1 MAQADRDESAVDAGV
16 QLRAE
21 DKVVICLIVFFTAV
35 ALTLELYWL
44 MFNQA
49 MENRTD
55 WLARALALYWPA
67 DSTYR
72 VPGRSVAKSFTLA
85 LEGVNTF
92 ITPWLSLV
100 LVWAILKRR
109 HALQLTSDLH
119 ALWHAA
125 LLPCRAYFRLRGLR
139 EQGRNHIPAVLPGER
154 AVVCGLCLDGLG
166 RLSGARVAAR
176 TRMTPP

>member
-1 MAQADRDESAVDAGV
+1 MAQAGRDESAVDAGV
-16 QLRAE
+16 QLRVE

-44 MFNQA
+44 TFNQA

-92 ITPWLSLV
+92 ITPCLSFV
-100 LVWAILKRR
+100 LVWGILKRRPFR
-109 HALQLTSDLH
+109 HALQLTISTYTLYSVLLYYLVAHISGYAVFENKDAATFLLFYLLNAPWFVGYAWMGWNAFQ
-119 ALWHAA
+119 ALARPHG
-125 LLPCRAYFRLRGLR
+125 RA
-139 EQGRNHIPAVLPGER
+139 
-154 AVVCGLCLDGLG
+154 
-166 RLSGARVAAR
+166 
-176 TRMTPP
+176 